1 MEYEN
6 TEERAAE
13 SGLNNNPAGGGQ
25 NGGAAD
31 KTAARRTGNRKS
43 VSTVRFMRKSLWRNG
58 A

>member
-13 SGLNNNPAGGGQ
+13 SGLKNNPAGGGQ

-31 KTAARRTGNRKS
+31 WKQKI
-43 VSTVRFMRKSLWRNG
+43 RFDRSFYEKIAL
-58 A
+58 